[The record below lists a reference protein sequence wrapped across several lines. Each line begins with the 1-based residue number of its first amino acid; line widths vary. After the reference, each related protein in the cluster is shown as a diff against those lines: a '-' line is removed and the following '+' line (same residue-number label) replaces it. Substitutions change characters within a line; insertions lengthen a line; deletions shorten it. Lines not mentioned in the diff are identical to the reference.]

1 MARFTLRFHFL
12 AFAFALL
19 VLLTTITTA
28 PAASQTLNVL
38 HTFTGAQDGGNPG
51 SGLTMDAHGNLYGTT
66 SFNGL
71 GYGTVFKLARSGSG
85 WVLTPIYSFHGSDG
99 ADPNGVVF
107 GPDGNLYGTT
117 ASGGGGNC
125 GVSGYQGCGT
135 IFRLQPPASAC
146 KSFSCP
152 WNETVIY
159 EAQED
164 NGVFLYGNVT
174 FDKAGNRYTTVFNG
188 GPIDAGYVVE
198 LTLNGGNWSH
208 KIIYNFDPFEGGR
221 DDGSNPVAG
230 VIFDASGNL
239 YGTTVDSGAGG
250 CGVVYELSPSGSN
263 WTETILHGFF
273 AVPDGCEPYA
283 PLAFDAHGN
292 LWGTTSDVGPQEGGT
307 IFEFTPNNNGGWT
320 FSTQWAFSDEGGG
333 GHDPSG
339 PLVFDTSGDIW
350 GTTGA
355 TGCCG
360 FGTIFELTPVS
371 GGGWS
376 ENVLYYFEESGAGAN
391 PNTGLIFDA
400 QGNAYGTTGRGGND
414 SDCNDFPGC
423 GTVWQ
428 LSGLTDR
435 H

>member
-1 MARFTLRFHFL
+1 MR
-12 AFAFALL
+12 LL
-19 VLLTTITTA
+19 PVAVAILLTVS
-28 PAASQTLNVL
+28 AAHAQTFNLL
-38 HTFTGAQDGGNPG
+38 HTFTGGQDGGNPG

-66 SFNGL
+66 DFNGL

-174 FDKAGNRYTTVFNG
+174 FDPAGNLYTTVFNG
-188 GPIDAGYVVE
+188 GPLDAGYVVE
-198 LTLNGGNWSH
+198 LTFTGGNWSH
-208 KIIYNFDPFEGGR
+208 KIIHNFNPSEGGGG
-221 DDGSNPVAG
+221 DGSNPVAG
-230 VIFDASGNL
+230 VVFDASGNL

-250 CGVVYELSPSGSN
+250 CGIAYELTPNGSN
-263 WTETILHGFF
+263 WTETNLHAFF
-273 AVPDGCEPYA
+273 AEPDGCEPYA

-307 IFEFTPNNNGGWT
+307 IFEFTPNNGGWT
-320 FSTQWAFSDEGGG
+320 FSVQWAFSTEGGG
-333 GHDPSG
+333 GRTPSG
-339 PLVFDTSGDIW
+339 PLVFDAKGDIW
-350 GTTGA
+350 GTTGG

-360 FGTIFELTPVS
+360 FGTIFELTPAS

-376 ENVLYYFEESGAGAN
+376 ETVLYYFEESGDGAN
-391 PNTGLIFDA
+391 PDTGLIFDA
-400 QGNAYGTTGRGGND
+400 QGNVYGTTLRGGND

-423 GTVWQ
+423 GTVWEF
-428 LSGLTDR
+428 TP
-435 H
+435 